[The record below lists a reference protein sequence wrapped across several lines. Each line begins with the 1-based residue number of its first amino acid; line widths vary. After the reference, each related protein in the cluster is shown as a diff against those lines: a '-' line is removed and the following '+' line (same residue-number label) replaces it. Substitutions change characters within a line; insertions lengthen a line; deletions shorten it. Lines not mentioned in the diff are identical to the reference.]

1 MHIFTV
7 TLIWYLRLCFAFAWI
22 HPFDS
27 SPKRPNHPIC
37 AEFFEIH
44 RFAGACISP
53 LNIYN
58 SKNSSSS
65 EQLVKKLKR
74 VIFNFIDDSSSS
86 DQLVKKLK
94 RVIFNYID
102 DVNYVFSYYSKPF
115 RYTTILV
122 KINCPVQRYMMYC
135 RSLYKNITI
144 FFIQRKKYIKT
155 CSILDVN
162 GMLQVL
168 LYFTINLV
176 KILRSLT

>member
-1 MHIFTV
+1 M
-7 TLIWYLRLCFAFAWI
+7 I
-22 HPFDS
+22 HL
-27 SPKRPNHPIC
+27 PNGQTIR
-37 AEFFEIH
+37 FVLNFLKFIV
-44 RFAGACISP
+44 FAGACISP

-65 EQLVKKLKR
+65 E
-74 VIFNFIDDSSSS
+74 
-86 DQLVKKLK
+86 QLVKKLK

-144 FFIQRKKYIKT
+144 FFTQRKKYIKT